1 MKVLIASESAL
12 RNTDLF
18 SYIYCIHV
26 KIQRPRWKEWS
37 GANTAY
43 TMTAC
48 DPHQENKYVNGLHPT
63 TPALTPQLPNFA
75 SHHPHPCHYRLRLIY
90 STLHPVLST
99 SQISLIS
106 SKISTLIINLQMEK
120 WRLSNI
126 RLLVQQSLDYKPRPP
141 DFKICILFL

>member
-12 RNTDLF
+12 RNTDL
-18 SYIYCIHV
+18 SLYIYCIHV
-26 KIQRPRWKEWS
+26 KIQSPRWKEWS
-37 GANTAY
+37 GANTVY
-43 TMTAC
+43 MMKAC
-48 DPHQENKYVNGLHPT
+48 DPNQENKYVNGLHPT
-63 TPALTPQLPNFA
+63 TPALTLQLPNFA
-75 SHHPHPCHYRLRLIY
+75 SCHPHPCHYHLWLIY

-120 WRLSNI
+120 WRLREI
-126 RLLVQQSLDYKPRPP
+126 RLLVQQSLDYEPGPP